1 MDLNKTVDRLGGN
14 VDKII
19 DNEGAIVNA
28 IGDII
33 GYLQTVEKRFAHL
46 EGHIGQLSKR
56 PAVIVKPNSK
66 LFFLTACVASGYF
79 GYKLADRRFRE
90 KIQEMAKQAKEA
102 ADRAFEEAREQFE
115 PKDNNKQPGKS
126 QADYIQ
132 ETYETARPNNTTQN

>member
-19 DNEGAIVNA
+19 DNEGAIVEA

-46 EGHIGQLSKR
+46 QGHIGQLSRR

-66 LFFLTACVASGYF
+66 LFLLTACVASGYF
-79 GYKLADRRFRE
+79 GYKLADRKLQE
-90 KIQEMAKQAKEA
+90 KLREMAVQAKEA
-102 ADRAFEEAREQFE
+102 ADRAFQEAREQFE
-115 PKDNNKQPGKS
+115 SKDTEEYDPYN
-126 QADYIQ
+126 
-132 ETYETARPNNTTQN
+132 TARPNNTTQN